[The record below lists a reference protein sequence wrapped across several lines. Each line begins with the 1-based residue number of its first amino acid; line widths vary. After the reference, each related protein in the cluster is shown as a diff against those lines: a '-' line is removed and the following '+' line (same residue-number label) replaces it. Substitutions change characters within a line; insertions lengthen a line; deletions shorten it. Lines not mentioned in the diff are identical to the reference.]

1 MGIWEVIQKEIV
13 DKPEISAEL
22 RTSWREQESMVLTLE
37 NTKTKQK
44 TERGFCTEEG
54 GTEERMKDIV
64 REMLLRL
71 DDENEK
77 KKEYLKRYHSA
88 VIAEKA
94 IQQEIDEL
102 RMDKMY
108 PMLIQD
114 GMPHGSSCGDLSE
127 YAAQLDGLLADL
139 KEQMEKRISI
149 RREITQKIEQ
159 MQDET
164 EKMVLRLRYIH
175 WLRWEQIADRMGYGW
190 TQVHRIH
197 GRALTNFKME

>member
-1 MGIWEVIQKEIV
+1 M
-13 DKPEISAEL
+13 
-22 RTSWREQESMVLTLE
+22 EQ
-37 NTKTKQK
+37 N
-44 TERGFCTEEG
+44 R
-54 GTEERMKDIV
+54 
-64 REMLLRL
+64 
-71 DDENEK
+71 DENEK

-88 VIAEKA
+88 VLAEKA

-127 YAAQLDGLLADL
+127 YAAQL
-139 KEQMEKRISI
+139 EKRISI

-164 EKMVLRLRYIH
+164 EKTVLRLRYIH
-175 WLRWEQIADRMGYGW
+175 WLRWEQIAERMGYSPEHV
-190 TQVHRIH
+190 QRIH
-197 GRALTNFKME
+197 KKAVGNFKMS

>member
-1 MGIWEVIQKEIV
+1 M
-13 DKPEISAEL
+13 
-22 RTSWREQESMVLTLE
+22 EQ
-37 NTKTKQK
+37 N
-44 TERGFCTEEG
+44 R
-54 GTEERMKDIV
+54 
-64 REMLLRL
+64 
-71 DDENEK
+71 DENEK

-88 VIAEKA
+88 VLAEKA

-139 KEQMEKRISI
+139 KEQMEKRIRI
-149 RREITQKIEQ
+149 RREITRKIES

-164 EKMVLRLRYIH
+164 EKTVLRLRYIH
-175 WLRWEQIADRMGYGW
+175 WLKWEQIAERMGYSLRNI
-190 TQVHRIH
+190 TKIH
-197 GRALTNFKME
+197 GKALAHFET